1 MDQGHPAHDLGG
13 KKPPLIR
20 REVRDS
26 PLARPPISAI
36 FGASV
41 SSMASVFQ
49 QQIEKAAVLVE
60 ALPYLQHFRGQT
72 FLIKVGGSAMDD
84 PDLVRRLLRDVV
96 FMEVAGINPVIVH
109 GGGKAISAAMKES
122 GMPAEFVG
130 GFRVTTDET
139 MGIVERTLSREIN
152 PGLVQGIESF
162 GGRAVGVPGNE
173 AFIGERIKGWSQ
185 EQNCEVSLGR
195 VGRVTGFDISKIRAA
210 IGSEIVPVISPIA
223 SEAGTLLSLNVNAD
237 LAASALAAEL
247 KASKL
252 VYLSD
257 VLGLMRD
264 PSDESTLI
272 HSLKVDQVEPLIADG
287 TISGGMIPKVRSSV
301 EALHAGVG
309 KVHMIDGRISHS
321 LLLEIFTTEGI
332 GTEIVK

>member
-1 MDQGHPAHDLGG
+1 
-13 KKPPLIR
+13 
-20 REVRDS
+20 
-26 PLARPPISAI
+26 
-36 FGASV
+36 
-41 SSMASVFQ
+41 MASIFQ

-84 PDLVRRLLRDVV
+84 PDLVMRLLRDVV
-96 FMEVAGINPVIVH
+96 FMEVAGINPVLVH

-122 GMPAEFVG
+122 GFPAEFIG
-130 GFRVTTDET
+130 GLRVTTDET
-139 MGIVERTLSREIN
+139 MELVERTLSREIN
-152 PGLVQGIESF
+152 PGLVKGIESF
-162 GGRAVGVPGNE
+162 GGRAIGVPGND
-173 AFIGERIKGWSQ
+173 ALIGERITGWSQ
-185 EQNCEVSLGR
+185 DEGREVSLGR
-195 VGRVTGFDISKIRAA
+195 VGRVVGFDTSIIRAA
-210 IGSEIVPVISPIA
+210 IASEIVPVISPIA
-223 SEAGTLLSLNVNAD
+223 SEVGTLLSLNVNAD

-257 VLGLMRD
+257 VLGLMKD

-272 HSLKVDQVEPLIADG
+272 HSLKADEVEGLIADG

-301 EALHAGVG
+301 EALNAGVG